1 VVVGLDPELDVSS
14 VADVNQY
21 EDRIIY
27 QSGAK
32 PSASLQAQIEHK
44 LDEMDEQM
52 LLHEG
57 LQMRLLVVEPIVSH
71 VLYFICK
78 SLPEAESL
86 RKQWL
91 TGRLRDTTESLYT
104 FTSGAVRTSRVKRL
118 IWSKTDYERCKQEF
132 RREQGKQTI

>member
-1 VVVGLDPELDVSS
+1 MVVGLDPELDVSS

-52 LLHEG
+52 LRGG

-118 IWSKTDYERCKQEF
+118 IWSKTEF
-132 RREQGKQTI
+132 FHREQGKQTI